1 MSKYAL
7 ALQILAWLFIAYIIS
22 LVFKYLVSLKKMN
35 RLSYY
40 SLNIENKKQ
49 KGLIANIVRILSK
62 ILSSLVIFNG
72 LARTYDKYIYDDG
85 KLKKGMDYVSIKIII
100 GGLLVF
106 INVLINALYRLEFS
120 PLLIF
125 ISFVLGFI
133 IPDFYCLFNRS
144 KKVRILNKN
153 LLSAIIIMNN
163 SYKAN
168 GSSEQAIKAVIDRT
182 DGLLSIEFMKILNDV
197 KIGIELNEAFYRMY
211 ERTGLS
217 IVKYISNILALVS
230 KNGID
235 LIDAFSSIEKKLLEV
250 EKFNNELS
258 VIRDV
263 NRLAVLIFAILPVVF
278 LVVVIAYNNS
288 YLELIMS
295 NSGVLIILIMFISY
309 MLYLFTI
316 NRIIRGDKYVK

>member
-1 MSKYAL
+1 MSKYVI
-7 ALQILAWLFIAYIIS
+7 ALQVLAWLFIAYIIT
-22 LVFKYLVSLKKMN
+22 LAFKYLLSLKKVN
-35 RLSYY
+35 RLSHY
-40 SLNIENKKQ
+40 SLNIENERR
-49 KGLIANIVRILSK
+49 KGLILNVIRILSK
-62 ILSSLVIFNG
+62 VLGFLVLFNG
-72 LARTYDKYIYDDG
+72 FARIYDKYIYEYG
-85 KLKKGMDYVSIKIII
+85 KLKKGMDYVSIKILL
-100 GGLLVF
+100 GGLLIF
-106 INVLINALYRLEFS
+106 INILINALYRLEFS
-120 PLLIF
+120 ALLLL

-168 GSSEQAIKAVIDRT
+168 ESSEQAIKDVIDRT

-230 KNGID
+230 KSGIG
-235 LIDAFSSIEKKLLEV
+235 LIEAFSSIEKKLLDI

-316 NRIIRGDKYVK
+316 KRIIRGDKYVK

>member
-22 LVFKYLVSLKKMN
+22 LVFKYLISLKKMN
-35 RLSYY
+35 RLSYF

-49 KGLIANIVRILSK
+49 KGFIANIVRVLSK
-62 ILSSLVIFNG
+62 VLGSLVIFNG
-72 LARTYDKYIYDDG
+72 LARTYDKYIYEDG
-85 KLKKGMDYVSIKIII
+85 KLKKGMDYVSIKILL

-133 IPDFYCLFNRS
+133 IPDFYCLFTRR
-144 KKVRILNKN
+144 KRVRILNKN

-182 DGLLSIEFMKILNDV
+182 DGLLSIEFMKILIDV
-197 KIGIELNEAFYRMY
+197 KIGIELNEAFY
-211 ERTGLS
+211 
-217 IVKYISNILALVS
+217 
-230 KNGID
+230 
-235 LIDAFSSIEKKLLEV
+235 
-250 EKFNNELS
+250 
-258 VIRDV
+258 
-263 NRLAVLIFAILPVVF
+263 
-278 LVVVIAYNNS
+278 
-288 YLELIMS
+288 
-295 NSGVLIILIMFISY
+295 
-309 MLYLFTI
+309 
-316 NRIIRGDKYVK
+316 

>member
-22 LVFKYLVSLKKMN
+22 LVFKYLISLKKMN
-35 RLSYY
+35 RLSYF

-49 KGLIANIVRILSK
+49 KGFIANIVRVLSK
-62 ILSSLVIFNG
+62 VLGSLVIFNG
-72 LARTYDKYIYDDG
+72 LARTYDKYIYEDG
-85 KLKKGMDYVSIKIII
+85 KLKKGMDYVSIKILL

-120 PLLIF
+120 ILLIF

-133 IPDFYCLFNRS
+133 IPDFYCLFRR
-144 KKVRILNKN
+144 KRVGILNKN

-230 KNGID
+230 KSGID

-250 EKFNNELS
+250 EKLNIELM
-258 VIRDV
+258 
-263 NRLAVLIFAILPVVF
+263 NILH
-278 LVVVIAYNNS
+278 A
-288 YLELIMS
+288 
-295 NSGVLIILIMFISY
+295 
-309 MLYLFTI
+309 
-316 NRIIRGDKYVK
+316 